1 MKGISIVQV
10 ERDSTNARASVD
22 ANITPVLPHQLVQL
36 RGREFSQ
43 IVLKHHEH
51 LREFWTEEDIEQI
64 ERDFCELR
72 NAYKYEQALQ
82 SKLDDCNDLTGFED
96 EWKIVGDRFMSLRD
110 FCGGIATAFPN
121 TAAVE
126 SDFSVLGW
134 EKDEYRLELS
144 DLYLEGILQSKQ
156 FNLLTSLAA

>member
-10 ERDSTNARASVD
+10 ERDSTNARVSAD
-22 ANITPVLPHQLVQL
+22 ANIPPVLPHQLVQL
-36 RGREFSQ
+36 CGREFSQ

-64 ERDFCELR
+64 ERDFCELC

-96 EWKIVGDRFMSLRD
+96 ECKIVGDRFMSLGD
-110 FCGGIATAFPN
+110 FCG
-121 TAAVE
+121 V
-126 SDFSVLGW
+126 
-134 EKDEYRLELS
+134 
-144 DLYLEGILQSKQ
+144 
-156 FNLLTSLAA
+156 

>member
-1 MKGISIVQV
+1 
-10 ERDSTNARASVD
+10 
-22 ANITPVLPHQLVQL
+22 
-36 RGREFSQ
+36 
-43 IVLKHHEH
+43 
-51 LREFWTEEDIEQI
+51 
-64 ERDFCELR
+64 
-72 NAYKYEQALQ
+72 
-82 SKLDDCNDLTGFED
+82 
-96 EWKIVGDRFMSLRD
+96 MSLRD